1 VDMVDGLAA
10 VFAGV
15 DHGAIALR
23 QSVGTGN
30 FGSCPMKVADQRV
43 VLLARMGN
51 RRNVFAWNDQDVH
64 GRLWID
70 VAKGIALVVLI
81 DGFGR
86 DASFDNPAEEAA
98 HCGFSLHEWRRFE
111 RAERML
117 TRPPIPQPS
126 ASPGAGF
133 KGR

>member
-1 VDMVDGLAA
+1 
-10 VFAGV
+10 
-15 DHGAIALR
+15 
-23 QSVGTGN
+23 
-30 FGSCPMKVADQRV
+30 
-43 VLLARMGN
+43 
-51 RRNVFAWNDQDVH
+51 
-64 GRLWID
+64 
-70 VAKGIALVVLI
+70 LI

-111 RAERML
+111 PAERML